1 MIRTRSQTFNPGE
14 LPLVLLAL
22 AKVEPRKAYEFLGEL
37 ERLFGPD
44 YRPSPGGVYPAL
56 NALVAERLL
65 AVDRDGRARRYR
77 LTELGRDALQR
88 RSRQLAAI
96 EARTAVNLAAD
107 GALRAALDRLGET
120 VAQCAARAGTDVD
133 AMRKVLEEANDEI
146 RRMTADHDEGEGAD
160 DDNP

>member
-1 MIRTRSQTFNPGE
+1 M
-14 LPLVLLAL
+14 LLAL
-22 AKVEPRKAYEFLGEL
+22 AKVEPRKAYEFLAEL

-77 LTELGRDALQR
+77 LTDLGRDALER

-96 EARTAVNLAAD
+96 EARTAVNVEGD
-107 GALRAALDRLGET
+107 GALRAALDQLGET
-120 VAQCAARAGTDVD
+120 VMQCAGRADTDAV
-133 AMRKVLEEANDEI
+133 RKVLEEANEEI
-146 RRMTADHDEGEGAD
+146 RRMAAQRQREGEGAD
-160 DDNP
+160 DGNP